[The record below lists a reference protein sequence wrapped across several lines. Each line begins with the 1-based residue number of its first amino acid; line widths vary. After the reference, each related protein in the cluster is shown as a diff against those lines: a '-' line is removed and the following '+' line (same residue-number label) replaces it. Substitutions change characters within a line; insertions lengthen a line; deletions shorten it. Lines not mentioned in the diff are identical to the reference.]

1 MTLFVTSLS
10 ITLLLMRRDQD
21 VKQVE
26 ETRGLVLQSAQRE
39 FLDKGYEKASLR
51 SIAQNAGV
59 TTGALYVRFPNK
71 SALFAALVEP
81 VSAHLLGLF
90 RTGNDQGFEQLDE
103 GRPEDMW
110 SIFEHKEPFDLLINH
125 AAGSG
130 YEHFLDDLVEEEV
143 SQSLA
148 YLDAMRERGLACAS
162 PSHDDL
168 HALVSAEYYAFFEIV
183 RHDTSKEDAVARIK
197 LIVDFF
203 RPGWEN
209 LFGG

>member
-1 MTLFVTSLS
+1 
-10 ITLLLMRRDQD
+10 MRRDQD

-51 SIAQNAGV
+51 SIAQN
-59 TTGALYVRFPNK
+59 
-71 SALFAALVEP
+71 
-81 VSAHLLGLF
+81 
-90 RTGNDQGFEQLDE
+90 
-103 GRPEDMW
+103 
-110 SIFEHKEPFDLLINH
+110 
-125 AAGSG
+125 
-130 YEHFLDDLVEEEV
+130 

>member
-1 MTLFVTSLS
+1 M
-10 ITLLLMRRDQD
+10 
-21 VKQVE
+21 
-26 ETRGLVLQSAQRE
+26 
-39 FLDKGYEKASLR
+39 
-51 SIAQNAGV
+51 
-59 TTGALYVRFPNK
+59 
-71 SALFAALVEP
+71 
-81 VSAHLLGLF
+81 
-90 RTGNDQGFEQLDE
+90 
-103 GRPEDMW
+103 
-110 SIFEHKEPFDLLINH
+110 INH